1 MRIFNT
7 IAMTGDGSAKHPFY
21 VTKVSDE
28 YCFMRFFLDL
38 WEYKMQAATSNCD
51 VITLNKTS
59 KYYDKSQIYFEITR
73 VYELERMM
81 FQ

>member
-1 MRIFNT
+1 
-7 IAMTGDGSAKHPFY
+7 
-21 VTKVSDE
+21 
-28 YCFMRFFLDL
+28 
-38 WEYKMQAATSNCD
+38 
-51 VITLNKTS
+51 LNKTS